1 MSFVIKLQA
10 PFERLKL
17 ANERPEVAL
26 CRAIILQA
34 IVDASSAEQSEDS
47 CMKDATSW
55 LFTDSQ
61 HLDEICMGA
70 ELEVNFVR
78 GIAKKMIAFN
88 RRKQNCSKNRHSL

>member
-17 ANERPEVAL
+17 ANERPEIAL

-34 IVDASSAEQSEDS
+34 IVDASSAEQAEGD
-47 CMKDATSW
+47 CMKDANNW

-70 ELEVNFVR
+70 ELEVGFVR
-78 GIAKKMIAFN
+78 DVAEKMIAFN
-88 RRKQNCSKNRHSL
+88 RRKKSYLRK